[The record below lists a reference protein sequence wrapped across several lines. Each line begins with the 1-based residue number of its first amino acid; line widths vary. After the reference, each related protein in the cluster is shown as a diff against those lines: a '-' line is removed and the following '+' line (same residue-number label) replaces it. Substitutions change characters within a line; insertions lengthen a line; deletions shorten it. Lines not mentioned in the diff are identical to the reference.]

1 MAPLTAKLP
10 NIFGSNAIASPRIL
24 WDMTFAARS
33 LTGTR
38 VYAHKLYE
46 TLTRVSDWNFL
57 QVGGVTENG
66 AGPRGSV
73 RGSAQNILWLLRRA
87 ERRAHDLQ
95 PDLFHSAAYLGP
107 WKLPCPGVLNVFDT
121 TYLAYPQ
128 HYDWKWKFY
137 ARTFIPRAVRSAS
150 AVLTLSEHARG
161 EILKA
166 YDLSRDK
173 VHIVA
178 PGVGPEFHPDWD
190 GAALK
195 LLRAKY
201 GLAENYLLYVGG
213 RDPRKNM
220 PALIKAFE
228 LVRREIPELQFVI
241 AGPRDKHS
249 GTLPRI
255 QASDAAPA
263 LCELDFVPQSDL
275 PALYAGARAFF
286 YASMLEGFG
295 MPPVEAMACGTPVV
309 TAPNPPMPQVLGD
322 AALYTADDSPRALA
336 QGVLELWRNNALA
349 RELRA
354 RGIARAKIYT
364 WENAAQKT
372 LEIYREVLARSGR

>member
-1 MAPLTAKLP
+1 MAPLTATLP
-10 NIFGSNAIASPRIL
+10 NLSGSNPVTTPRIL

-38 VYAHKLYE
+38 VYTHNLYE

-57 QVGGVTENG
+57 QVGGATENR
-66 AGPRGSV
+66 AGPRGSL
-73 RGSAQNILWLLRRA
+73 GGNIQNILWLLRRA
-87 ERRAHDLQ
+87 ERRAQDIQ
-95 PDLFHSAAYLGP
+95 PDLYHSAAYLGP
-107 WKLPCPGVLNVFDT
+107 RHLPCPGVLNVFDT

-150 AVLTLSEHARG
+150 AVLTLSEHSRG

-166 YDLSRDK
+166 YDVPRDK

-178 PGVGPEFHPDWD
+178 PGVGSEFHPDWD
-190 GAALK
+190 AAALK
-195 LLRAKY
+195 QLRAKY

-213 RDPRKNM
+213 RDPRKNV

-228 LVRREIPELQFVI
+228 IVRHEIPDLQFVI
-241 AGPRDKHS
+241 AGPPDKRAGGLS
-249 GTLPRI
+249 PVP
-255 QASDAAPA
+255 ASDAAPA
-263 LCELDFVPQSDL
+263 LCELDFVPQTDL

-322 AALYTADDSPRALA
+322 AALYTADDSPQALARGVLQVLSDNALA
-336 QGVLELWRNNALA
+336 Q
-349 RELRA
+349 ELRT
-354 RGIARAKIYT
+354 RGLARAKIYT
-364 WENAAQKT
+364 WENAARKT
-372 LEIYREVLARSGR
+372 LEIYREVLTRSGR